1 MIRNIIFII
10 TIFFFMVNNSHAKT
24 ELYIYAKV
32 NNQIITNY
40 DIKKEALYLK
50 ILNPGLAKISEN
62 KIFQISKESLINE
75 IIKLNEI
82 KKIFDIKDENPFVK
96 DYLKQLYTK
105 LNFNSETEFETSLSV
120 SKNYSLS
127 EIKQK
132 LKIEILWNELIYLK
146 YNNQVKID
154 KEKLMRKINNLDEST
169 RKEYF
174 LSEIVFEKKR
184 DVDFE
189 QNSKE
194 IIKSIEEVGFNN
206 TANIY
211 SISDSAKLGGKI
223 GWVDENNLSEII
235 YREVENL
242 TEGQFTDVI
251 QVGNNYLILKIEKI
265 KLNEITI
272 NKNQE
277 LNKMVKFETNKQL
290 NQFSKIYFDKSKINY
305 SINEM

>member
-1 MIRNIIFII
+1 MIRNIIFVI
-10 TIFFFMVNNSHAKT
+10 TIFFFIVNNSHAKT
-24 ELYIYAKV
+24 ELYIYATV

-82 KKIFDIKDENPFVK
+82 KKIFDIKDENPFVN

-154 KEKLMRKINNLDEST
+154 KEKLMKKINNLDEST

-184 DVDFE
+184 DIDFKKY
-189 QNSKE
+189 SKE
-194 IIKSIEEVGFNN
+194 IIKSIEQVGFNN

-235 YREVENL
+235 YQEIKNL

-265 KLNEITI
+265 KLNKISI
-272 NKNQE
+272 NKKQE
-277 LNKMVKFETNKQL
+277 LNKMIKFETNKQL

>member
-1 MIRNIIFII
+1 MIKNIIFIT
-10 TIFFFMVNNSHAKT
+10 TIFFFIINNSHAKT
-24 ELYIYAKV
+24 ELYIYATV

-82 KKIFDIKDENPFVK
+82 KKIFDIKDENPFVN

-154 KEKLMRKINNLDEST
+154 KEKLMRKINKLDKST

-184 DVDFE
+184 DIDFKKY
-189 QNSKE
+189 SKE
-194 IIKSIEEVGFNN
+194 IIKSIEQVGFNN

-235 YREVENL
+235 YQEIKNL

-265 KLNEITI
+265 KLNKISI
-272 NKNQE
+272 NKKQE
-277 LNKMVKFETNKQL
+277 LNKMIKFETNKQL

>member
-1 MIRNIIFII
+1 
-10 TIFFFMVNNSHAKT
+10 
-24 ELYIYAKV
+24 
-32 NNQIITNY
+32 
-40 DIKKEALYLK
+40 
-50 ILNPGLAKISEN
+50 
-62 KIFQISKESLINE
+62 
-75 IIKLNEI
+75 
-82 KKIFDIKDENPFVK
+82 
-96 DYLKQLYTK
+96 
-105 LNFNSETEFETSLSV
+105 
-120 SKNYSLS
+120 
-127 EIKQK
+127 
-132 LKIEILWNELIYLK
+132 
-146 YNNQVKID
+146 
-154 KEKLMRKINNLDEST
+154 MRKINNLDKST

-184 DVDFE
+184 DIDFK
-189 QNSKE
+189 QHSQE

-235 YREVENL
+235 YQEVENL

-290 NQFSKIYFDKSKINY
+290 NQFSKIYFDKSKMNY

>member
-1 MIRNIIFII
+1 MIKNIIFIT
-10 TIFFFMVNNSHAKT
+10 TIFFFIINNSHAKT
-24 ELYIYAKV
+24 ELYIYATV

-40 DIKKEALYLK
+40 DVKKEALYLK
-50 ILNPGLAKISEN
+50 ILNPGLAEISED
-62 KIFQISKESLINE
+62 KIFQLSKESLINE

-82 KKIFDIKDENPFVK
+82 KKIFNIKDENSFVK

-105 LNFNSETEFETSLSV
+105 LNFSSELEFERSLSE
-120 SKNYSLS
+120 SKNYSLN

-154 KEKLMRKINNLDEST
+154 KEKLMRKINKLDKST

-189 QNSKE
+189 QHSKE

>member
-1 MIRNIIFII
+1 
-10 TIFFFMVNNSHAKT
+10 MVNNSHAKT

-62 KIFQISKESLINE
+62 KIFQISKESLI
-75 IIKLNEI
+75 NEI

-184 DVDFE
+184 DIDFKKYT
-189 QNSKE
+189 KE
-194 IIKSIEEVGFNN
+194 IIKSIEQVGFNN

-235 YREVENL
+235 YQEIENL

-265 KLNEITI
+265 KLNKISI
-272 NKNQE
+272 NKKQE
-277 LNKMVKFETNKQL
+277 LNKMIKFETNKQL

>member
-1 MIRNIIFII
+1 MIKNIIFIT
-10 TIFFFMVNNSHAKT
+10 TIFFFIINNSHAKT
-24 ELYIYAKV
+24 ELYIYATV

-82 KKIFDIKDENPFVK
+82 KKIFDIKDENPFVN

-154 KEKLMRKINNLDEST
+154 KEKLMKKINNLDEST

-184 DVDFE
+184 DIDFKKY
-189 QNSKE
+189 SKE
-194 IIKSIEEVGFNN
+194 IIKSIEQVGFNN

-235 YREVENL
+235 YQEIKNL

-265 KLNEITI
+265 KLNKISI
-272 NKNQE
+272 NKKQE
-277 LNKMVKFETNKQL
+277 LNKMIKFETNKQL

-305 SINEM
+305 TINEM

>member
-1 MIRNIIFII
+1 MIKNIIFIT
-10 TIFFFMVNNSHAKT
+10 TIFFFIINNSHAKT
-24 ELYIYAKV
+24 ELYIYATV

-82 KKIFDIKDENPFVK
+82 KKIFDIKDENPFVN

-154 KEKLMRKINNLDEST
+154 KEKLMKKINNLDEST

-184 DVDFE
+184 DIDFKKY
-189 QNSKE
+189 SKE
-194 IIKSIEEVGFNN
+194 IIKSIEQVGFNN

-235 YREVENL
+235 YQEIKNL

-265 KLNEITI
+265 KLNKISI
-272 NKNQE
+272 NKKQE
-277 LNKMVKFETNKQL
+277 LNKMIKFETNKQL

>member
-1 MIRNIIFII
+1 
-10 TIFFFMVNNSHAKT
+10 MVNNSHAKT

-277 LNKMVKFETNKQL
+277 LNKMIKFETNKQL

>member
-1 MIRNIIFII
+1 
-10 TIFFFMVNNSHAKT
+10 MVNNSHAKT

-184 DVDFE
+184 DIDFKKY
-189 QNSKE
+189 SKE
-194 IIKSIEEVGFNN
+194 IIKSIEQVGFNN

-235 YREVENL
+235 YQEIENL

-265 KLNEITI
+265 KLNKISI
-272 NKNQE
+272 NKKQE
-277 LNKMVKFETNKQL
+277 LNKMIKFETNKQL

>member
-1 MIRNIIFII
+1 MIRNIIFVI
-10 TIFFFMVNNSHAKT
+10 TIFFFIVNNSHAKT
-24 ELYIYAKV
+24 ELYIYATV

-50 ILNPGLAKISEN
+50 ILNPGLTKISED
-62 KIFQISKESLINE
+62 KIFQLSKESLINE

-82 KKIFDIKDENPFVK
+82 KKIFNIKDENSFVK
-96 DYLKQLYTK
+96 DYLKQMYTK
-105 LNFNSETEFETSLSV
+105 LNFNSELEFERSLLA
-120 SKNYSLS
+120 SKNYSLN

-154 KEKLMRKINNLDEST
+154 KEKLMRKINNLDKST

-189 QNSKE
+189 QHFKE

-211 SISDSAKLGGKI
+211 SVSDSAKLGGKI

-235 YREVENL
+235 YQEIENL
-242 TEGQFTDVI
+242 TEGEFTDVI
-251 QVGNNYLILKIEKI
+251 QVGNNYLILMIEKI
-265 KLNEITI
+265 KLNEINI
-272 NKNQE
+272 NKKQE

-305 SINEM
+305 TINEM

>member
-1 MIRNIIFII
+1 
-10 TIFFFMVNNSHAKT
+10 MVNNSHAKT
-24 ELYIYAKV
+24 ELYIYATV

-184 DVDFE
+184 DIDFKKY
-189 QNSKE
+189 SKE
-194 IIKSIEEVGFNN
+194 IIKSIEQVGFNN

-235 YREVENL
+235 YQEIENL

-265 KLNEITI
+265 KLNKISI
-272 NKNQE
+272 NKKQE
-277 LNKMVKFETNKQL
+277 LNKMIKFETNKQL

>member
-1 MIRNIIFII
+1 
-10 TIFFFMVNNSHAKT
+10 MVNNSHAKT

-154 KEKLMRKINNLDEST
+154 KEKLMRKINKLDKST

-290 NQFSKIYFDKSKINY
+290 NQFSKIYFDKSKMNY

>member
-1 MIRNIIFII
+1 M
-10 TIFFFMVNNSHAKT
+10 
-24 ELYIYAKV
+24 
-32 NNQIITNY
+32 
-40 DIKKEALYLK
+40 
-50 ILNPGLAKISEN
+50 
-62 KIFQISKESLINE
+62 
-75 IIKLNEI
+75 
-82 KKIFDIKDENPFVK
+82 
-96 DYLKQLYTK
+96 
-105 LNFNSETEFETSLSV
+105 
-120 SKNYSLS
+120 
-127 EIKQK
+127 
-132 LKIEILWNELIYLK
+132 KIEILWNELIYLK

-154 KEKLMRKINNLDEST
+154 KEKLMRKINNLDKST

-235 YREVENL
+235 YQEVENL

>member
-1 MIRNIIFII
+1 MIKNIIFIT
-10 TIFFFMVNNSHAKT
+10 TIFFFIVNNSHAKT
-24 ELYIYAKV
+24 ELYIYATV

-40 DIKKEALYLK
+40 DVKKEALYLK
-50 ILNPGLAKISEN
+50 ILNPGLTKISED
-62 KIFQISKESLINE
+62 KIFQLSKESLINE

-82 KKIFDIKDENPFVK
+82 KKIFNIKDENSFVK
-96 DYLKQLYTK
+96 DYLKQMYTK
-105 LNFNSETEFETSLSV
+105 LNFNSELEFERSLLA
-120 SKNYSLS
+120 SKNYSLN

-154 KEKLMRKINNLDEST
+154 KEKLMRKINNLDKST

-184 DVDFE
+184 DIDFK
-189 QNSKE
+189 QHSQE

-235 YREVENL
+235 YQEVENL

-251 QVGNNYLILKIEKI
+251 QVGNNYLILKIKKI